1 MSRDFFSRLSLVN
14 QLQPSLPGNAG
25 NQVQKELFRVFVCQG
40 DCATTVD
47 LARRRRE
54 PGGRRQPARRDI
66 IRVVNAISAEQRP
79 TRLPALKHFRAFLI
93 NTHKAIALP
102 NPRVLV
108 PSMFSPLGAQT
119 PGPSPP
125 PFAPP
130 KADETYISQADE
142 TYINF

>member
-25 NQVQKELFRVFVCQG
+25 NLFRVVVWQG

-79 TRLPALKHFRAFLI
+79 TPLPALKHFRAFLI

-102 NPRVLV
+102 NPRV
-108 PSMFSPLGAQT
+108 
-119 PGPSPP
+119 
-125 PFAPP
+125 
-130 KADETYISQADE
+130 
-142 TYINF
+142 

>member
-25 NQVQKELFRVFVCQG
+25 NQVH
-40 DCATTVD
+40 ATTVD

-93 NTHKAIALP
+93 NPHKAIALP
-102 NPRVLV
+102 TPR
-108 PSMFSPLGAQT
+108 FYFTARFHPLAAQT
-119 PGPSPP
+119 QVLLLAHLSRRKPMKPLS
-125 PFAPP
+125 
-130 KADETYISQADE
+130 ISQVAGE
-142 TYINF
+142 

>member
-54 PGGRRQPARRDI
+54 PGVVGSRRA
-66 IRVVNAISAEQRP
+66 AIS
-79 TRLPALKHFRAFLI
+79 
-93 NTHKAIALP
+93 
-102 NPRVLV
+102 
-108 PSMFSPLGAQT
+108 SG
-119 PGPSPP
+119 
-125 PFAPP
+125 
-130 KADETYISQADE
+130 
-142 TYINF
+142 

>member
-54 PGGRRQPARRDI
+54 PGGRWRPARRDI

-102 NPRVLV
+102 NPRV
-108 PSMFSPLGAQT
+108 
-119 PGPSPP
+119 
-125 PFAPP
+125 
-130 KADETYISQADE
+130 
-142 TYINF
+142 

>member
-25 NQVQKELFRVFVCQG
+25 NLFRVFVCQG

-93 NTHKAIALP
+93 NTKQSPCQTLG
-102 NPRVLV
+102 
-108 PSMFSPLGAQT
+108 FSSLHGFITLRPKLRSCFSHTCTAARDRKSTRLNSSHLG
-119 PGPSPP
+119 
-125 PFAPP
+125 
-130 KADETYISQADE
+130 IS
-142 TYINF
+142 